1 MNKFTLPISPEYVA
15 HWGLWEA
22 IREIYQNA
30 LDEQTH
36 DPTCIAKIEYED
48 DVAQGILRITT
59 SKGQLSP
66 ETLVLGK
73 TSKRDDQDQR
83 GKFGEGYKLALLV
96 LCRLKT
102 HGVEI
107 LSGSEKWTA
116 RLEHDETFNSTVL
129 NIYTEPHEE
138 HKGVQFLVGGILPS
152 DWKMIQKNIH
162 ASSKDSKLSWILE
175 EPQEKGRI
183 YVGSLYVST
192 AKDFHCGYSFPPGII
207 KLDRDRGMVNG
218 FDLSYET
225 SRLWVDRKSNRALEL
240 LRTQAPD
247 VRYIEAHAS
256 SEKPLVNH
264 QYRYFVAKHG
274 PAAVPVSSQ
283 DEIER
288 ATSAG
293 MKWVL
298 VPETV
303 KTLLRKVKSWFIPST
318 KTPAERL
325 RAFRESYSWNMDS
338 TMLQELDEII
348 QSLDP
353 SQP

>member
-1 MNKFTLPISPEYVA
+1 
-15 HWGLWEA
+15 
-22 IREIYQNA
+22 
-30 LDEQTH
+30 
-36 DPTCIAKIEYED
+36 
-48 DVAQGILRITT
+48 
-59 SKGQLSP
+59 
-66 ETLVLGK
+66 
-73 TSKRDDQDQR
+73 
-83 GKFGEGYKLALLV
+83 
-96 LCRLKT
+96 
-102 HGVEI
+102 
-107 LSGSEKWTA
+107 
-116 RLEHDETFNSTVL
+116 
-129 NIYTEPHEE
+129 
-138 HKGVQFLVGGILPS
+138 
-152 DWKMIQKNIH
+152 
-162 ASSKDSKLSWILE
+162 
-175 EPQEKGRI
+175 
-183 YVGSLYVST
+183 
-192 AKDFHCGYSFPPGII
+192 
-207 KLDRDRGMVNG
+207 MVNG